1 MVCCDRG
8 WGVVPRRSSSF
19 SGGGS
24 LFWEVCAVLVLE
36 QVMGFGRFG
45 VWLEVAAKVTAFVC
59 SVVDGGGGEVGR
71 PCLVWMDGVLCRG
84 GVAGVDV
91 KWWGDGG

>member
-1 MVCCDRG
+1 VLFLA
-8 WGVVPRRSSSF
+8 GVPPSP
-19 SGGGS
+19 
-24 LFWEVCAVLVLE
+24 AVGLCFGRFVLLE